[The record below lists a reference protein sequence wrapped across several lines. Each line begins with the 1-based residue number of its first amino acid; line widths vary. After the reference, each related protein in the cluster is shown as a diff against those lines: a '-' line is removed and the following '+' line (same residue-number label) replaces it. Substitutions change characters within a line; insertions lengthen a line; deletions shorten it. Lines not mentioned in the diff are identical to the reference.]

1 VKGVQQ
7 VRILHLVHQYM
18 PEYVGGTEFYTQWL
32 AHELSR
38 REHQA
43 TIFYRRSAKGTGQ
56 EHRME
61 QDVHVWAAWAD
72 TLNPTRRFSATFGDR
87 PIERAFEHVL
97 EETRPDLVHVQ
108 HLMGL
113 PTALLRPIRQR
124 DIPFVITLH
133 DYWWVCANAQLLT
146 NYSQHVCDGPRA
158 YLNCARCALAR
169 VDRPWLWPLLPFMA
183 GSLAWRNHSL
193 HGAMMAADRLIA
205 PTEFVRRWYVA
216 HGTPADK
223 LVMIPHGLPLPAQ
236 IPQARRESDAPVRF
250 AYIGGLSWQKGVHTI
265 VEAFDEISGPRELWI
280 AGDESFD
287 PDYVARLRAQAGPN
301 VRFLGRLTREQVWET
316 LAQVDVVLVPSLWYE
331 TFSFIVSE
339 AFAASVPVV
348 ASQLGP
354 LADRVR
360 DGVDGLLI
368 PPRNV
373 DAWRTALQ
381 RLLDE
386 PDLLARLRANVRPP
400 TMLTEHVDQI
410 ESLYADIA
418 QDTQRQTIE

>member
-1 VKGVQQ
+1 M
-7 VRILHLVHQYM
+7 RILHLVHQYM

-38 REHQA
+38 REHQT

-61 QDVHVWAAWAD
+61 QDVHVWAAWAG
-72 TLNPTRRFSATFGDR
+72 TLNPIRRFSVTFGDP
-87 PIERAFEHVL
+87 PIERAFERIL

-124 DIPFVITLH
+124 DLPFVVTLH

-146 NYSQHVCDGPRA
+146 NYSQQVCDGPRA

-169 VDRPWLWPLLPFMA
+169 VDRPWLWPLLPLMA
-183 GSLAWRNHSL
+183 GPLAWRNHSL
-193 HGAMMAADRLIA
+193 QRAMMAADKLIA
-205 PTEFVRRWYVA
+205 PTEFVCRWYIA
-216 HGTPADK
+216 HGVPADK
-223 LVMIPHGLPLPAQ
+223 LVMIPHGLPLPAR
-236 IPQARRESDAPVRF
+236 IPQARCESDDPVRF
-250 AYIGGLSWQKGVHTI
+250 AYIGGLSWQKGIHTI
-265 VEAFDEISGPRELWI
+265 VEAFGGIRGPGELWI

-287 PDYVARLRAQAGPN
+287 PNYVAQLRTQAAPN

-316 LAQVDVVLVPSLWYE
+316 LAQADVVLVPSLWYE

-348 ASQLGP
+348 ASRLGP
-354 LADRVR
+354 LADRVC
-360 DGVDGLLI
+360 DGVDGLLM
-368 PPRNV
+368 PPGDV

-381 RLLDE
+381 RLIDE

-400 TMLTEHVDQI
+400 MTLTEHVDQI
-410 ESLYADIA
+410 ESLYANIA
-418 QDTQRQTIE
+418 QDTRRQTIQ